1 MTILSDFGGQGAT
14 DAGGP
19 AECARALEDILK
31 LFQLILDTPC
41 SLLWQGAADLIAPR
55 IPPGQAEC

>member
-1 MTILSDFGGQGAT
+1 MTILSDFGGQGSSLRS
-14 DAGGP
+14 GP
-19 AECARALEDILK
+19 AECARALDDILK

-55 IPPGQAEC
+55 IPPGQAAC